1 MQPPFLQKLVDA
13 LVHERVR
20 FVVIGGVAL
29 NLQGHARTTE
39 DFDVCYARDRE
50 NLENLAA
57 ALAPLHPRLRGAPP
71 ELPFVVD
78 ARTLKSGLNFTLTT
92 DAGAIDLLGEVTGL
106 GGYAE
111 ADAVADEFEL
121 FGHKLLVLSLDG
133 LERTKKA
140 AGRPKDLVDLGSIAE
155 LKKRRG

>member
-13 LVHERVR
+13 LVSNRVR

-29 NLQGHARTTE
+29 NLQGHARATE

-50 NLENLAA
+50 NLVNLAA
-57 ALAPLHPRLRGAPP
+57 ALAPLNPRLRGAPAD
-71 ELPFVVD
+71 LPFRLDVP
-78 ARTLKSGLNFTLTT
+78 TLRAGLNFTLTT
-92 DAGAIDLLGEVTGL
+92 DAGAIDLLGDVTGL
-106 GGYAE
+106 GGYAA
-111 ADAVADEFEL
+111 ADALADEFEV
-121 FGHKLLVLSLDG
+121 FGHKLLVLNLEG

>member
-13 LVHERVR
+13 LVDSRVR

-29 NLQGHARTTE
+29 NLQGHARMTE
-39 DFDVCYARDRE
+39 DFDVCYARDRDNVE
-50 NLENLAA
+50 ALAR
-57 ALAPLHPRLRGAPP
+57 ALAPLKPRLRGAPP
-71 ELPFVVD
+71 ELPFTFD
-78 ARTLKSGLNFTLTT
+78 ARTIRSGLNFTLTT

-111 ADAVADEFEL
+111 ADALADEFEL
-121 FGHKLLVLSLDG
+121 FGHKVLVLNLEG

-140 AGRPKDLVDLGSIAE
+140 AGRPKDLVDLGSILA
-155 LKKRRG
+155 LRKRRG